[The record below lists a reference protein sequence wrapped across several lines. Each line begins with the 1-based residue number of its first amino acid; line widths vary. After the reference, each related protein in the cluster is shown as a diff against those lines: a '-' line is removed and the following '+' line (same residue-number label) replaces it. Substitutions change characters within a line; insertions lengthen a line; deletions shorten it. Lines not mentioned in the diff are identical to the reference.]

1 MGRLATKKA
10 VITALF
16 GRWIIEEYDPTAAG
30 SIIREI
36 IIDTARRCLSEAA
49 FPPLVSIIQ
58 NSVMKSTRF
67 LIFHGI
73 LGKR

>member
-1 MGRLATKKA
+1 MGRQATKKA

-58 NSVMKSTRF
+58 NDPLKSMGF
-67 LIFHGI
+67 PIFYI
-73 LGKR
+73 LLSSS